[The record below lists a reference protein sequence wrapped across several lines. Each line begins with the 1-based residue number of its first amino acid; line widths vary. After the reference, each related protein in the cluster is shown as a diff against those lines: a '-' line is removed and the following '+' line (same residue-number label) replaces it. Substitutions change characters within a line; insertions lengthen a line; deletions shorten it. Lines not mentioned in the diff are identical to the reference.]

1 MTDDLLDHYAR
12 ELKHLR
18 SAAAEFAAAHPTIA
32 GRLQLSADTIDDPH
46 VGRLLEGVAFLN
58 ARIRR

>member
-18 SAAAEFAAAHPTIA
+18 SAAAEFAAADIQYECPRCHRPSGQLRQ
-32 GRLQLSADTIDDPH
+32 GREMELAA
-46 VGRLLEGVAFLN
+46 LE
-58 ARIRR
+58 IS